1 MIRRIHALAI
11 RPMDQTL
18 VAPITSFIPS
28 KPIPVALPLAS
39 TIGGSF
45 FWHGAEAAIS
55 CYPATSSSPDRSR
68 CLKRIRLNWLKGAGG
83 SLPQLK
89 IAQHQST

>member
-11 RPMDQTL
+11 SPMDHRRWSRRS
-18 VAPITSFIPS
+18 PRSYRPS
-28 KPIPVALPLAS
+28 PYQWPLPLAS

-68 CLKRIRLNWLKGAGG
+68 CLKRIRLNWLTGAGG
-83 SLPQLK
+83 SLP
-89 IAQHQST
+89 